1 MSETRVRNAPLLVVL
16 TGGIASGKST
26 AADEFARLGVPVID
40 TDLLAREVVEPGQPA
55 LQAIRAEF
63 GDAVM
68 RADGALDRRAL
79 RRIIFADAARRE
91 RLEAIVHPRIVE
103 QVRQRL
109 AGLDAG
115 YAVLVVPLLVET
127 GLFADA
133 DRVLVVDVPEE
144 LQLQRL
150 LARDQVDRD
159 QAHAALAAQ
168 ATRDQRLA
176 RADDVIDNT
185 GTLADLHARVTELDR
200 HYRRLASNQPEHQS
214 PRIT

>member
-1 MSETRVRNAPLLVVL
+1 MPDHPARRPPMLVVL
-16 TGGIASGKST
+16 TGGIASGKSA

-40 TDLLAREVVEPGQPA
+40 TDVLAREVVEPGQPA

-63 GDAVM
+63 GDGVM

-91 RLEAIVHPRIVE
+91 RLEAILHPRIVE
-103 QVRQRL
+103 RARQRL
-109 AGLDAG
+109 AQLDAG

-133 DRVLVVDVPEE
+133 DRVLVVDVPEQT
-144 LQLQRL
+144 QLERL
-150 LARDQVDRD
+150 RARDQVDRD

-168 ATRDQRLA
+168 ATREQRLA
-176 RADDVIDNT
+176 RADDVIDNS
-185 GTLADLHARVTELDR
+185 GTLADLHARVAELDR
-200 HYRRLASNQPEHQS
+200 HYRRLASTRPKTEN
-214 PRIT
+214 